1 MADPYPEY
9 DVSNNET
16 VPPTIQA
23 VVPVGKS
30 MGAVE
35 IGVIA
40 VAIAIT
46 VLAMSAVLALSKR
59 R

>member
-9 DVSNNET
+9 DVSTNET

-35 IGVIA
+35 VGVIG

-46 VLAMSAVLALSKR
+46 VLTLSAALAVSKR
-59 R
+59 Q